1 MGIKENVEKMLS
13 SIPTNVTLIAA
24 SKTRTAKEIK
34 EAYDAGIVN
43 MGENYIKEAIPK
55 IENLENV
62 NIKWHFIGHLQKN
75 KVKKAVKYFDT
86 IQTVDSLELATLID
100 REAEKLNK
108 IINIMVEINIAE
120 EEQKNGVLPDRAL
133 KLCNKIK
140 NLKNINLIGIMTMGP
155 VVSNIEEIRPFFK
168 KAKII
173 YDNVN
178 SQIKTVK
185 YLSMGMS
192 DSYKIAIEEGS
203 NMIRI
208 GTKIFG
214 PREYNKVQ

>member
-1 MGIKENVEKMLS
+1 MGIRENVEKILS
-13 SIPTNVTLIAA
+13 SIPTNVILIAA
-24 SKTRTAKEIK
+24 SKTRIIEEIE

-55 IENLENV
+55 IENSESMK
-62 NIKWHFIGHLQKN
+62 IRWHFIGHLQKN
-75 KVKKAVKYFDT
+75 KVKKAVKYFDV

-100 REAEKLNK
+100 KESEKLNK
-108 IINIMVEINIAE
+108 TIDIMVEINIAE
-120 EEQKNGVLPDRAL
+120 EEQKSGVLPNKTL
-133 KLCNKIK
+133 ELCNKIK
-140 NLKNINLIGIMTMGP
+140 DLKNINLVGIMTMGP
-155 VVSNIEEIRPFFK
+155 VVSDIEEIRPFFK
-168 KAKII
+168 KAKEI
-173 YDNVN
+173 YDKVRA
-178 SQIKTVK
+178 QISTVK

-203 NMIRI
+203 NVIRI